1 MVCSPDRRAARAF
14 TLIELLVV
22 ISIIAVLIGLLLPAV
37 QAARASARRISCVN
51 NVKQFGIGMHN
62 HHDAMGTFTLGAFNS
77 PASAWSQMLLP
88 YLEQGAMSNALNLNA
103 PFYDARQTTVTQ
115 AALTVY
121 MCPSDPGAGTPIT
134 TSGWPMRR
142 KGSYAVNWGN
152 SHHDGG
158 NPAVFA
164 GPNGTVN
171 AMRGA
176 FRFNTRTVPPYSS
189 RDFTDGLS
197 GTMMMSEVIA
207 ALTNPTGS
215 FADIRGDIWTNS
227 DGANQYMAYTPPNS
241 KIPDQMEGTKDCAYP
256 FQSNPPCRN
265 GNNSPLPVFV
275 AARSFHSGGVNVLF
289 ADGSVKFIKDSINNE
304 TWRALSTKDGG
315 EVVSSDAY

>member
-1 MVCSPDRRAARAF
+1 MVCSPDRRAVRAF

-51 NVKQFGIGMHN
+51 NVKQHGIGMHN
-62 HHDAMGTFTLGAFNS
+62 HHDAIGTFTLGAFNS
-77 PASAWSQMLLP
+77 PAQGWSMKLLP
-88 YLEQGAMSNALNLNA
+88 YLEQGAMSNALNMNA

-115 AALTVY
+115 ASLSVY
-121 MCPSDPGAGTPIT
+121 MCPSDPGAGTPVT
-134 TSGWPMRR
+134 RSNEPMRR

-171 AMRGA
+171 AIRGA
-176 FRFNTRTVPPYSS
+176 FRTNTATVPPYSA

-197 GTMMMSEVIA
+197 GTMMISETIA
-207 ALTNPTGS
+207 ALANGS
-215 FADIRGDIWTNS
+215 LVDVRGDLWSTTR
-227 DGANQYMAYTPPNS
+227 GGMQYMAYTPPNS
-241 KIPDQMEGTKDCAYP
+241 KIPDQLDGTRDCAYP
-256 FQSNPPCRN
+256 FGSNPPCRN
-265 GNNSPLPVFV
+265 GNNTPLPVFV